1 MSELSYWHE
10 TTSLWAINI
19 QNGKKKMFFFWQK
32 RPYHSQITF
41 PAEMPSQARER
52 AVVQNSQRFFFFC

>member
-19 QNGKKKMFFFWQK
+19 QNGKKKMFFSGK
-32 RPYHSQITF
+32 RDPTTAKLLFQPKC
-41 PAEMPSQARER
+41 PARPEKGL
-52 AVVQNSQRFFFFC
+52 